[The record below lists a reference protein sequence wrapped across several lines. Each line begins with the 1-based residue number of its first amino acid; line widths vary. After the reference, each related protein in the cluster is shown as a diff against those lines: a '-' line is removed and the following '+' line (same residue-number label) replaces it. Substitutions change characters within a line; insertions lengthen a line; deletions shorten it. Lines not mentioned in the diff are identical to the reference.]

1 MAPDKGGCL
10 LEWKKKSPFF
20 THEPSEFHKW
30 LKDWISN
37 KKVKREMRRRGGGVL
52 PCVSLKRGRS
62 LWRRWP
68 SALWRT
74 DTAGSGSEGRW
85 DSVKRLDVVVPSL
98 SDDLYPL
105 CLTTNG
111 NICAFGVEQR
121 WKIGQAVV
129 HLRSVGTLARTCRY
143 FSITAITNNG
153 RIRVWGQGSSK

>member
-1 MAPDKGGCL
+1 MKEKITFFYSWTFRVPKMIERLNIQQKGKKGNEEEGGC
-10 LEWKKKSPFF
+10 
-20 THEPSEFHKW
+20 
-30 LKDWISN
+30 
-37 KKVKREMRRRGGGVL
+37 VL

-105 CLTTNG
+105 CLATNG
-111 NICAFGVEQR
+111 HICAFGVEQR
-121 WKIGQAVV
+121 WKTGQAVV
-129 HLRSVGTLARTCRY
+129 HLQSVGTLAWTCRY
-143 FSITAITNNG
+143 FSIAAIKNNG